1 MYLYIYTLHFRVYFN
16 YICVYMCMYVCICYT
31 GPFSCIDLFTG
42 EQKIKGPDDPTSQL
56 LPKMIHKCCRGDG
69 EGRKD
74 KGCDGGS
81 TRTKN
86 GRWQSRIWKM
96 LCDKERWCVWK
107 LCVKVVCERERVKCC
122 VWKMVCDKVVCE
134 CREAMSGKTPSE
146 QGGTRRR
153 RVRHIVR
160 PFARSNRLC
169 SNLHTQVSHANVTSI
184 AKSPMSPKLFTQQ

>member
-1 MYLYIYTLHFRVYFN
+1 MYSNTYIHICICMANAWSLQRSDSSDLSLLPMVLICSCARCQDAGFTVYTFHTYILYILIYIYIYMYICTMYLYIYTLHFRVYFN

-86 GRWQSRIWKM
+86 GR
-96 LCDKERWCVWK
+96 
-107 LCVKVVCERERVKCC
+107 
-122 VWKMVCDKVVCE
+122 
-134 CREAMSGKTPSE
+134 
-146 QGGTRRR
+146 
-153 RVRHIVR
+153 
-160 PFARSNRLC
+160 
-169 SNLHTQVSHANVTSI
+169 
-184 AKSPMSPKLFTQQ
+184 